1 MDPIEA
7 QKFILEQCKVTP
19 QHVSVAKALIMSTCN
34 GLSSSENLVDYV
46 RKANGVALPHQI
58 VFDRNVDPIP
68 ALTAAAH
75 ALSWTVAAKE
85 AILSLVHGGYLIAM
99 RANQDSTPSIQWSMP
114 GQSSGWRFEELAIPV
129 PSSVRRSPSQNG
141 STDQFL
147 AEPDLY
153 LNTFNIPNMHTDVAL
168 ALREAVVSFRHE
180 LFSAAV
186 AMLGKASE
194 GAWLELGGSLLKSLK
209 LEQRSAVK
217 KQREDLENPMAG
229 TLKKITAV
237 QTLFRRQDFF
247 ADLSDQSGVK
257 PNELQ
262 IVATWSDS
270 VRDSRNVVHFGV
282 SPATPNT
289 YEKAAVLLL
298 AAVPYLRILYR
309 IKAAADD
316 ASESAN

>member
-7 QKFILEQCKVTP
+7 QKFILEESKVTP
-19 QHVSVAKALIMSTCN
+19 QHVSVAKALIMSACT
-34 GLSSSENLVDYV
+34 GLSSSEDLVHFV
-46 RKANGVALPHQI
+46 CKANGVALPHQI

-75 ALSWTVAAKE
+75 ALSWTAAAKE

-99 RANQDSTPSIQWSMP
+99 GANQELTPSIQWTTG

-129 PSSVRRSPSQNG
+129 PSPVRRSPSQSG
-141 STDQFL
+141 SKDLFL

-153 LNTFNIPNMHTDVAL
+153 LNTFDIPSMHADVAS
-168 ALREAVVSFRHE
+168 ALREAVLCFRHE

-209 LEQRSAVK
+209 PDQRSAVK
-217 KQREDLENPMAG
+217 KQQEDLENPMAG

-237 QTLFRRQDFF
+237 QALFRRQDFF
-247 ADLSDQSGVK
+247 GDLSDQSGVK

-309 IKAAADD
+309 IKAAADA
-316 ASESAN
+316 ASESST